1 MHEKPLVVTITI
13 PTELSRGDP
22 FGDLIILVVSL
33 LGTWYAF
40 NMGHVW
46 WAVPVLL
53 IVTPEVLSGEPAADV
68 GFIGAVAAG
77 FRSRLGLR
85 RAHEWIQAWAHYFR
99 IRQWPDFQRWS
110 HDTSR
115 RMYVAVRRV
124 RAVRWAVDRLVP
136 VVQGAHARVRL
147 PRRLTHRFRR
157 EVAAL
162 PEL

>member
-22 FGDLIILVVSL
+22 FGDLIILVISL

-85 RAHEWIQAWAHYFR
+85 RSHEWIQAWTHYFR

-110 HDTSR
+110 HDKSQR
-115 RMYVAVRRV
+115 VYMAVRTMRRSVMDWSVRSARPRIESVLLPCLDLYGRV
-124 RAVRWAVDRLVP
+124 VRP
-136 VVQGAHARVRL
+136 SRL
-147 PRRLTHRFRR
+147 PR
-157 EVAAL
+157 V
-162 PEL
+162 